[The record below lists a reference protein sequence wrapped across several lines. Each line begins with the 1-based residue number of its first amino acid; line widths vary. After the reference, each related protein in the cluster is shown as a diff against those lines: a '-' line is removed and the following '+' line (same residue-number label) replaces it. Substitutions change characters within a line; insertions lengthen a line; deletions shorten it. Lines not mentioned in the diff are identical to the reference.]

1 VKIAFNYNIFY
12 NQRYGGI
19 SRYYTSIIKELIKKK
34 IKLKIFSPIYK
45 NRYLSK
51 IHNDYISGYFLRHY
65 PTPYYLTELIE
76 YISFYQIQNSDFDII
91 HDTNYSRKT
100 LDIKK
105 KKIVVTVYDLIHEKF
120 SNLYNKNLE
129 IKKKVIEKADKIIC
143 ISENTKRDLLEYYN
157 LSEKKISIIHLG
169 CNHFD
174 FNISQN
180 SKEISHLIP
189 EKFILFV
196 GSREKYKNFDILL
209 NSYHR
214 AKEINKK
221 YKLVCFGGGKFSKN
235 EKKKISDLSLQAKV
249 FNFLGEDSL
258 LSELYLKASLFVFP
272 SNYEGFGI
280 PIIEAML
287 HGCPVLASNI
297 KVFYEVSKN
306 SINFFKK
313 GDENSLVNE
322 LIKLLGGNFDLN
334 VNKKNL
340 KLIADNYSWEN
351 CASQTLKIYEDL

>member
-1 VKIAFNYNIFY
+1 MKVAFNYNIFY

-19 SRYYTSIIKELIKKK
+19 SRYYASTIKELIKKK

-45 NRYLSK
+45 NRYLSE
-51 IHNDYISGYFLRHY
+51 IHNDYISGYYLRRY
-65 PTPYYLTELIE
+65 PVLSNLTKLIE
-76 YISFYQIQNSDFDII
+76 YVSFFQIQNSDYDII
-91 HDTNYSRKT
+91 HDTYYSRKT

-129 IKKKVIEKADKIIC
+129 IKKKVIEKADRIIC
-143 ISENTKRDLLEYYN
+143 ISENTKKDLLEYYK

-169 CNHFD
+169 CNHF
-174 FNISQN
+174 NLNLSQR
-180 SKEISHLIP
+180 SRLISHSIP

-209 NSYHR
+209 NSYYR

-221 YKLVCFGGGKFSKN
+221 YKLVCFGGGKFSKK
-235 EKKKISDLSLQAKV
+235 EKQKILKLSLQNDV
-249 FNFLGEDSL
+249 LNFLGDDNL

-280 PIIEAML
+280 PLIEAMH

-306 SINFFKK
+306 SINFFEE
-313 GDENSLVNE
+313 GDENSLVDQ
-322 LIKLLGGNFDLN
+322 LIKLLSGNLDFDA
-334 VNKKNL
+334 NKKNL
-340 KLIADNYSWEN
+340 KLIANNYTWEN
-351 CASQTLKIYEDL
+351 CASQTLKVYESL